1 MPIIAYVNGHF
12 SPIEQAT
19 ISIEDRGFQFGD
31 GVYEVVRTYGGV
43 PFRLH
48 DHLSRL
54 EGSARA
60 VSIPVPLSRTEWE
73 ALIREG
79 LQRSQYAEC
88 LVYIQLTRGVAPRA
102 HLFPSPAKPT
112 VVITFREIPETE
124 GALQRQGVPVV
135 TLSDLRWGRCSIKS
149 LNLLPNVLA
158 KQQANDAGALEAIL
172 VKDGLVTEGC
182 SSNVCLVRDAN
193 IITPALSDRLLAGVT
208 RSVVLELARKNGI
221 LVDER
226 EVPAEELTRADELL
240 LIGTM
245 IEVLPVST
253 LNGVPVG
260 DRIPG
265 TVTQAVREAFHRCIL
280 SETGQPRRSD

>member
-1 MPIIAYVNGHF
+1 MPTIAYVNGHF
-12 SPIEQAT
+12 SPIEQAK

-54 EGSARA
+54 ESSARA

-112 VVITFREIPETE
+112 VVITFREIPETD
-124 GALQRQGVPVV
+124 GALQRQGVPAV

-158 KQQANDAGALEAIL
+158 KQQANDAGAIEAIL

-182 SSNVCLVRDAN
+182 SSNVCLVRDGN

-208 RSVVLELARKNGI
+208 RAVVLELARKNGI
-221 LVDER
+221 MVDER
-226 EVPAEELTRADELL
+226 EVPEEELTRADELF

-245 IEVLPVST
+245 IEVLPVSR

-260 DRIPG
+260 DRMPG
-265 TVTQAVREAFHRCIL
+265 TVTQAVRNAFQCCIL

>member
-1 MPIIAYVNGHF
+1 MPTIAYVNGHF
-12 SPIEQAT
+12 SPIEQAK

-54 EGSARA
+54 ESSARA

-79 LQRSQYAEC
+79 VQRSEYAAC
-88 LVYIQLTRGVAPRA
+88 MVYIQLTRGVAPRA
-102 HLFPSPAKPT
+102 HLFPSPASPT
-112 VVITFREIPETE
+112 VVMTFRETVKPD
-124 GALQRQGVPVV
+124 GALQRQGVPAV
-135 TLSDLRWGRCSIKS
+135 TLSDLRWALCSIKS

-158 KQQANDAGALEAIL
+158 KQQANDAGAIEAIL

-182 SSNVCLVRDAN
+182 SSNVCLVRDGN
-193 IITPALSDRLLAGVT
+193 IITPPLSDQLLAGVT
-208 RSVVLELARKNGI
+208 RAVVLELARKNGI
-221 LVDER
+221 MVDER
-226 EVPAEELTRADELL
+226 EVPEEELTRADELF
-240 LIGTM
+240 LIGTT
-245 IEVLPVST
+245 IEVLPVSR

-260 DRIPG
+260 DRMPG
-265 TVTQAVREAFHRCIL
+265 TVTQAVSDAFQRCIL

>member
-1 MPIIAYVNGHF
+1 MPTIAYVNGHF
-12 SPIEQAT
+12 SPIEQAK

-54 EGSARA
+54 ESSARA

-79 LQRSQYAEC
+79 VQRSEYAAC
-88 LVYIQLTRGVAPRA
+88 MVYIQLTRGVAPRA
-102 HLFPSPAKPT
+102 HLFPSPASPT
-112 VVITFREIPETE
+112 VVMTFRETVKPDS
-124 GALQRQGVPVV
+124 ALQRQGVPAV
-135 TLSDLRWGRCSIKS
+135 TLSDLRWALCSIKS

-158 KQQANDAGALEAIL
+158 KQQASDAGAIEAIL

-182 SSNVCLVRDAN
+182 SSNVCLVRDGN
-193 IITPALSDRLLAGVT
+193 IITPPLSDQLLAGVT
-208 RSVVLELARKNGI
+208 RAVALELARKNGI
-221 LVDER
+221 MVDER
-226 EVPAEELTRADELL
+226 EVPEEELTRADELF
-240 LIGTM
+240 LIGTT
-245 IEVLPVST
+245 IEVLPVSR

-260 DRIPG
+260 DRMPG
-265 TVTQAVREAFHRCIL
+265 TVTQAVSDAFQRCIL

>member
-31 GVYEVVRTYGGV
+31 GVYEVVRTYGGG

-112 VVITFREIPETE
+112 VVMTFREIPETE

-135 TLSDLRWGRCSIKS
+135 TLSDLRWARCSIKS

-158 KQQANDAGALEAIL
+158 KQEANDAGALEAIL

-182 SSNVCLVRDAN
+182 SSNVCLVRDGN

-226 EVPAEELTRADELL
+226 EVPEEELTRADELF

-245 IEVLPVST
+245 IEVLPVSR

-260 DRIPG
+260 DRMPG
-265 TVTQAVREAFHRCIL
+265 TVTQAVRDAFQRCIL
-280 SETGQPRRSD
+280 SETGQESG

>member
-31 GVYEVVRTYGGV
+31 GVYEVVRTYGGG

-112 VVITFREIPETE
+112 VVMTFREIPETE

-182 SSNVCLVRDAN
+182 SSNVCLVRDGN

-226 EVPAEELTRADELL
+226 EVPEEELTRANELF

-245 IEVLPVST
+245 IEVLPVSR

-260 DRIPG
+260 DRMPG
-265 TVTQAVREAFHRCIL
+265 TVTQAVREAFQRCIL

>member
-31 GVYEVVRTYGGV
+31 GVYEVVRTYGGG

-182 SSNVCLVRDAN
+182 SSNVCLVRDGN

-240 LIGTM
+240 LIGTT

>member
-1 MPIIAYVNGHF
+1 MPTIAYVNGHF

-31 GVYEVVRTYGGV
+31 GVYEVVRTYGGGA
-43 PFRLH
+43 FRLH

-54 EGSARA
+54 ESSARA

-79 LQRSQYAEC
+79 LQRSRYGEC

-102 HLFPSPAKPT
+102 HLFPSSAKPT
-112 VVITFREIPETE
+112 VVMTFQEIPETG
-124 GALQRQGVPVV
+124 GALQRQGVPAV

-149 LNLLPNVLA
+149 LNLLANVLA
-158 KQQANDAGALEAIL
+158 KQEASDAGALEAIL

-182 SSNVCLVRDAN
+182 SSNVCLVKDGN
-193 IITPALSDRLLAGVT
+193 IVTPPLSDQLLAGVT
-208 RSVVLELARKNGI
+208 RAVVLELARKNGI
-221 LVDER
+221 VVEER
-226 EVPAEELTRADELL
+226 EVSEEELTRADELF
-240 LIGTM
+240 LIGTT
-245 IEVLPVST
+245 IEVLPVSR

-260 DRIPG
+260 ERVPG
-265 TVTQAVREAFHRCIL
+265 TVTQAVRDAFQRCIL
-280 SETGQPRRSD
+280 SETGGEPG

>member
-31 GVYEVVRTYGGV
+31 GVYEVVRTYGGG

-112 VVITFREIPETE
+112 VVMTFREIPETE

-135 TLSDLRWGRCSIKS
+135 TLSDLRWARCSIKS

-182 SSNVCLVRDAN
+182 SSNVCLVRDGN

-226 EVPAEELTRADELL
+226 EVPEEELTRADELF

-245 IEVLPVST
+245 IEVLPVSR

-260 DRIPG
+260 DRMPG
-265 TVTQAVREAFHRCIL
+265 TVTQAVRDAFQRCIL
-280 SETGQPRRSD
+280 SETGQESG

>member
-112 VVITFREIPETE
+112 VVITFREIPETD
-124 GALQRQGVPVV
+124 GALQRQGVPAV
-135 TLSDLRWGRCSIKS
+135 TLSDLRWARCSIKS

-182 SSNVCLVRDAN
+182 SSNVCLVRDGN

-226 EVPAEELTRADELL
+226 EVPEEELTRADELF

-245 IEVLPVST
+245 IEVLPVSR

-260 DRIPG
+260 DRMPG
-265 TVTQAVREAFHRCIL
+265 TVTQAVRDAFQRCIL
-280 SETGQPRRSD
+280 SETGQESG

>member
-31 GVYEVVRTYGGV
+31 GVYEVVRTYGGGA
-43 PFRLH
+43 FRLH

-102 HLFPSPAKPT
+102 HLFPIPAKPT
-112 VVITFREIPETE
+112 VVITFREIPETD
-124 GALQRQGVPVV
+124 GALQRQGVPAV
-135 TLSDLRWGRCSIKS
+135 TLSDLRWARCSIKS

-182 SSNVCLVRDAN
+182 SSNVCLVRDGN

-226 EVPAEELTRADELL
+226 EVPEEELTRADELF

-280 SETGQPRRSD
+280 SETGQGPG

>member
-1 MPIIAYVNGHF
+1 MPTIAYVNGHF
-12 SPIEQAT
+12 SPIEQAK

-54 EGSARA
+54 ESSARA

-79 LQRSQYAEC
+79 VQRSEYAEC
-88 LVYIQLTRGVAPRA
+88 LVYLQLTRGVAPRA

-112 VVITFREIPETE
+112 VVMTFRETVKPD
-124 GALQRQGVPVV
+124 GALQQQGVPAV
-135 TLSDLRWGRCSIKS
+135 TLSDLRWALCSIKS

-158 KQQANDAGALEAIL
+158 KQQASDAGAIEAIL

-182 SSNVCLVRDAN
+182 SSNVCLVRDGN
-193 IITPALSDRLLAGVT
+193 IITPPLSDQLLAGVT
-208 RSVVLELARKNGI
+208 RAVALELARKNGI
-221 LVDER
+221 MVDER
-226 EVPAEELTRADELL
+226 EVPEEELTRADELF
-240 LIGTM
+240 LIGTT
-245 IEVLPVST
+245 IEVLPVSR

-260 DRIPG
+260 DRMPG
-265 TVTQAVREAFHRCIL
+265 TVTQAVSDAFQRCIL

>member
-31 GVYEVVRTYGGV
+31 GVYEVVRTYGGG

-112 VVITFREIPETE
+112 VVMTFREIPETE

-182 SSNVCLVRDAN
+182 SSNVCLVRDGN

-226 EVPAEELTRADELL
+226 EVPAEELTRADELF

>member
-1 MPIIAYVNGHF
+1 MPTIAYVNGHF
-12 SPIEQAT
+12 SPIEQAK

-54 EGSARA
+54 ESSARA

-79 LQRSQYAEC
+79 LQRSQHAEC

-102 HLFPSPAKPT
+102 HLFPSPASPT
-112 VVITFREIPETE
+112 VVMTFREIPETDS
-124 GALQRQGVPVV
+124 ALQRQGVPAV
-135 TLSDLRWGRCSIKS
+135 TLSDLRWALCSIKS

-158 KQQANDAGALEAIL
+158 KQEASDAGAIEAIL

-182 SSNVCLVRDAN
+182 SSNVCLVRDGN
-193 IITPALSDRLLAGVT
+193 IITPPLSDQLLAGVT
-208 RSVVLELARKNGI
+208 RAVALELARKNGI
-221 LVDER
+221 MVDER
-226 EVPAEELTRADELL
+226 EVPEEELTRADELF
-240 LIGTM
+240 LIGTT
-245 IEVLPVST
+245 IEVLPVSR

-260 DRIPG
+260 DRMPG
-265 TVTQAVREAFHRCIL
+265 TVTQAVSDAFQRCIL
-280 SETGQPRRSD
+280 SETGQGPG

>member
-1 MPIIAYVNGHF
+1 MPTIAYVNGHF

-54 EGSARA
+54 ESSARA

-79 LQRSQYAEC
+79 LQRSQYGEC

-112 VVITFREIPETE
+112 VVMTFREIPETD
-124 GALQRQGVPVV
+124 GALQRQGVPAV

-149 LNLLPNVLA
+149 LNLLANVLA
-158 KQQANDAGALEAIL
+158 KQEASDAGALEAIL
-172 VKDGLVTEGC
+172 MKDGLVTEGC
-182 SSNVCLVRDAN
+182 SSNVCLVKDGN
-193 IITPALSDRLLAGVT
+193 IITPPLSDQLLAGVT
-208 RSVVLELARKNGI
+208 RAVVLELARKNGI
-221 LVDER
+221 VVEER
-226 EVPAEELTRADELL
+226 EVPEEELTRADELF
-240 LIGTM
+240 LIGTT
-245 IEVLPVST
+245 IEVLPVSR
-253 LNGVPVG
+253 LNGFPVG
-260 DRIPG
+260 DRMPG
-265 TVTQAVREAFHRCIL
+265 TVTQAVRDAFQRCIL
-280 SETGQPRRSD
+280 SETGWESG

>member
-31 GVYEVVRTYGGV
+31 GVYEVVRTYGGG

-102 HLFPSPAKPT
+102 HLFPSPVKPT
-112 VVITFREIPETE
+112 VVMTFREIPETE

-135 TLSDLRWGRCSIKS
+135 TLSDLRWARCSIKS

-182 SSNVCLVRDAN
+182 SSNVCLVRDGN

-226 EVPAEELTRADELL
+226 EVPEEELTRADELF

-245 IEVLPVST
+245 IEVLPVSR

-260 DRIPG
+260 DRMPG
-265 TVTQAVREAFHRCIL
+265 TVTQAVRDAFQRCIL
-280 SETGQPRRSD
+280 SETGQESG